1 MFWCR
6 SGVEWRQQCAPP
18 TQPAVVMERGRES
31 APEGGHKHSCLPS
44 DLMWDKELRYVTGG
58 S

>member
-1 MFWCR
+1 MFSSR
-6 SGVEWRQQCAPP
+6 SVVRSVRAP
-18 TQPAVVMERGRES
+18 TQAAVVMEGGRES

>member
-1 MFWCR
+1 MNVFLVECR
-6 SGVEWRQQCAPP
+6 RERARP

-31 APEGGHKHSCLPS
+31 ALEGGHKHSCLPS